1 MQFRKIKTISISMK
15 EDYVRKK
22 NFYHRHIGP
31 SCNEINNMLKELQYS
46 SINNFVNQTIPK
58 QIRLKKKLNLPNS
71 ISEYQ
76 YLNHIYRISKKN
88 KTYRSYI
95 GLGYKNTI
103 TPSVIQRNILEN
115 PSWYTPY
122 TPYQSE
128 ISQGRLEALINF
140 QTMISDLTGMK
151 ISNASMLDESTA
163 AADAMFMIYKEKIK
177 KRKIDNN
184 YHFFISDEI
193 LPQTFAVLKTRCF
206 GLGIHIINDSHKNLK
221 KKYNNKKIFGLII
234 SYPSSLGEIYDYTET
249 IQYAKCHNISII
261 VSTDLLSLSL
271 LKPPGEWGA
280 DVVVGS
286 SQSFGIPMGYGG
298 PHAAFFS
305 THEQYKRFI
314 PGRIIGISVDRKNKK
329 AFRMALQTREQ
340 HIKREK
346 ATSNICTAQVLPA
359 VMASMYALYH
369 GKKGLIEIAK
379 CIHEYAKKLEFLL
392 INNINHLFQVNTFYF
407 DTLRIKTGFISK
419 IKKVSERKKT
429 NFRYVN
435 KNHLTITLDETTC
448 KEDINHILSIFYE
461 AYDQNKKTYKK
472 IKYHTN
478 IHDKYR
484 FPSSL
489 ERTSNF
495 LENKV
500 FHKYHSENE
509 LIRYIKRLEKKDISL
524 IHSMIPLGS
533 CTMKLNASSELFSL
547 SQHEWKNVHPFVPEK
562 QAMGYHFVI
571 RKLEK
576 YLKEI
581 TGFSGVSLQP
591 NSGAQGEYAGLMVI
605 KHYHHSLQEHK
616 RNIAL
621 IPSSSHGTN
630 PASANMAGMKVILI
644 DTTSNGSINKNDLL
658 KKVKENKDLLSVL
671 MITYPST
678 YGIYEQ
684 NIQEI
689 INIIHEN
696 GGQVYMDGA
705 NMNAQVG
712 LIKPA
717 YLGVD
722 VCHLNLHKTFAIPH
736 GGGGPGMGPICV
748 ASHLKPFLPNHPFQ
762 NGNKKNEKI
771 LTVSSS
777 PYGSSLILTISYAYI
792 RLLGPYGLR
801 KCTEI
806 SVLNA
811 NYIKEKL
818 INFYNILYVG
828 ENNTVAHELIIDCRI
843 FKSTNIG
850 VIDIAKRMMDYGYH
864 APTISFPV
872 EGCMMIEPTESESK
886 EELDRFI
893 ETLISIRQEIKEIE
907 DGKFSKKNNVLKNAP
922 HSIDILTQN
931 EWKYPYS
938 REKAAY
944 PLYWIKERKFWPSV
958 NRVDDGYGDRNL
970 ICTC

>member
-1 MQFRKIKTISISMK
+1 MK
-15 EDYVRKK
+15 EDYIKRKK
-22 NFYHRHIGP
+22 FYHRHIGP
-31 SCNEINNMLKELQYS
+31 SCNEIHDMLKELQCS
-46 SINNFVNQTIPK
+46 SIKNFIKKAIPK
-58 QIRLKKKLNLPNS
+58 KIRLKKKLNIPNS

-76 YLNHIYRISKKN
+76 YLNHIHRISKKN
-88 KTYRSYI
+88 KIYRSYI

-140 QTMISDLTGMK
+140 QTVISDLTGMK

-163 AADAMFMIYKEKIK
+163 AADAMFMIYQEKRKKEKI
-177 KRKIDNN
+177 NN
-184 YHFFISDEI
+184 DYYFFVSDEI
-193 LPQTFAVLKTRCF
+193 LPQTFYVLRTRCF
-206 GLGIHIINDSHKNLK
+206 GLGIHLIRDTHKNLL
-221 KKYNNKKIFGLII
+221 KYDKNKIFGLII
-234 SYPSSLGEIYDYTET
+234 SYPSCLGEIYDYTKT
-249 IQYAKCHNISII
+249 IEFAKKNNISVI
-261 VSTDLLSLSL
+261 VSADILSLSL

-286 SQSFGIPMGYGG
+286 SQSFGVPMGYGG

-305 THEQYKRFI
+305 THDKYKRFL
-314 PGRIIGISVDRKNKK
+314 PGRIIGLSVDIKNKK

-346 ATSNICTAQVLPA
+346 ATSNICTSQVLPA
-359 VMASMYALYH
+359 IMASMYAVYH
-369 GKKGLIEIAK
+369 GKKGLVAIAK
-379 CIHEYAKKLEFLL
+379 NIHKYAKKLEFLL
-392 INNINHLFQVNTFYF
+392 VNSINNISQVNSFYF
-407 DTLRIKTGFISK
+407 DTIRIKIDCIDE

-429 NFRYVN
+429 NFRYVD
-435 KNHLTITLDETTC
+435 KNHITITLDETTC
-448 KEDINHILSIFYE
+448 EEDINHILSIFHEVYN
-461 AYDQNKKTYKK
+461 QKRKK
-472 IKYHTN
+472 ISYN
-478 IHDKYR
+478 ARRDSDKYK
-484 FPSSL
+484 FPSFL
-489 ERTSNF
+489 KRTSNF
-495 LENKV
+495 LKNEIFQK
-500 FHKYHSENE
+500 FHSENE
-509 LIRYIKRLEKKDISL
+509 LMRYIKRLERKDLSL
-524 IHSMIPLGS
+524 NHSMIPLGS
-533 CTMKLNASSELFSL
+533 CTMKLNGSTELFSL
-547 SQHEWKNVHPFVPEK
+547 SQHEWRNIHPFVPDK
-562 QAMGYHFVI
+562 QAMGYHFI
-571 RKLEK
+571 IHNLKK

-581 TGFSGVSLQP
+581 TGFSGISLQP

-605 KHYHHSLQEHK
+605 KSYHHSLQEYK

-630 PASANMAGMKVILI
+630 PASANIAGMKVVLI
-644 DTTSNGSINKNDLL
+644 STKNDGSIDQNDLF
-658 KKVKENKDLLSVL
+658 KKVKENKNFLSVL

-678 YGIYEQ
+678 NGIYEKH
-684 NIQEI
+684 IQDI
-689 INIIHEN
+689 TSIIHEN

-717 YLGVD
+717 DLGVD

-748 ASHLKPFLPNHPFQ
+748 ASHLKPFLPDHPFF
-762 NGNKKNEKI
+762 GEKNKDNNK
-771 LTVSSS
+771 LTISSS

-792 RLLGPYGLR
+792 RLLGPDGIR

-818 INFYNILYVG
+818 KKFYKILYVG

-843 FKSTNIG
+843 FKSFGIE
-850 VIDIAKRMMDYGYH
+850 VVDIAKRMMDYGFH

-893 ETLISIRQEIKEIE
+893 ETLINIRKEIQEIA
-907 DGKFSKKNNVLKNAP
+907 DGKFSKKENVLKNAP
-922 HSIDILTQN
+922 HSIELLTEN
-931 EWKYPYS
+931 DWKYAYS

-944 PLYWIKERKFWPSV
+944 PLFWVRERKFWPSV

-970 ICTC
+970 ICTCT

>member
-1 MQFRKIKTISISMK
+1 MK
-15 EDYVRKK
+15 EDYVRRKK
-22 NFYHRHIGP
+22 FYFRHIGP
-31 SCNEINNMLKELQYS
+31 SYREIDNMLKKLQCS
-46 SINNFVNQTIPK
+46 SIKDFVNKTVPK
-58 QIRLKKKLNLPNS
+58 EIRLKRKLNLPNS

-76 YLNHIYRISKKN
+76 YLNHIYRIGKKN
-88 KTYRSYI
+88 KIYRSYI

-163 AADAMFMIYKEKIK
+163 AADAMFMIFQEKIK
-177 KRKIDNN
+177 KKQIDNN
-184 YHFFISDEI
+184 YCFFISDEI

-206 GLGIHIINDSHKNLK
+206 GLGIHIINDTHKNLK
-221 KKYNNKKIFGLII
+221 RKYNNKKIFGLII
-234 SYPSSLGEIYDYTET
+234 SYPSILGEIYDYRET
-249 IQYAKCHNISII
+249 VEYAKRHNISII

-280 DVVVGS
+280 DVVIGS

-305 THEQYKRFI
+305 THEQYKRFL
-314 PGRIIGISVDRKNKK
+314 PGRIIGMSVDKKNKK

-346 ATSNICTAQVLPA
+346 ATSNICTSQVLPA

-379 CIHEYAKKLEFLL
+379 SIHEYAKKLEFLL

-407 DTLRIKTGFISK
+407 DTLRIKTDHINTL
-419 IKKVSERKKT
+419 KKVAERKKT
-429 NFRYVN
+429 NFRYVDE
-435 KNHLTITLDETTC
+435 NHLTITLDETTC
-448 KEDINHILSIFYE
+448 QEDINHILSIFHESYNK
-461 AYDQNKKTYKK
+461 DKKTYKK
-472 IKYHTN
+472 IKYHTS
-478 IHDKYR
+478 IHDNEKYK
-484 FPSSL
+484 FPNFFK
-489 ERTSNF
+489 RTSNF
-495 LENKV
+495 LE
-500 FHKYHSENE
+500 HKIFQSFYSENE
-509 LIRYIKRLEKKDISL
+509 LMRYIKRLEKKDISL
-524 IHSMIPLGS
+524 VHSMIPLGS
-533 CTMKLNASSELFSL
+533 CTMKLNASAELFSL
-547 SQHEWKNVHPFVPEK
+547 SQHEWKNIHPFVPKK
-562 QAMGYHFVI
+562 QAMGYHIII
-571 RKLEK
+571 RNLKK

-630 PASANMAGMKVILI
+630 PASANMAGMKVMLVS
-644 DTTSNGSINKNDLL
+644 TTSDGSINKNDLL
-658 KKVKENKDLLSVL
+658 KKAKENKDLLSVL

-678 YGIYEQ
+678 YGVYEK

-689 INIIHEN
+689 IDIIHEN

-712 LIKPA
+712 LIQPA

-748 ASHLKPFLPNHPFQ
+748 ASHLKPFLPTHPFQ
-762 NGNKKNEKI
+762 KEEDYKKNDKT
-771 LTVSSS
+771 LTISSS

-792 RLLGPYGLR
+792 RLLGPDGL
-801 KCTEI
+801 KKSTEMSI
-806 SVLNA
+806 LNA

-818 INFYNILYVG
+818 KKFFNILYVG
-828 ENNTVAHELIIDCRI
+828 ENNAVAHELIIDCRV
-843 FKSTNIG
+843 FKSTNVE
-850 VIDIAKRMMDYGYH
+850 VIDIAKRMIDYGYH
-864 APTISFPV
+864 APTVSFPV

-886 EELDRFI
+886 EEIDRFI
-893 ETLISIRQEIKEIE
+893 DTLISIRQEIKEIE
-907 DGKFSKKNNVLKNAP
+907 DGKFSKENNVLKNAP
-922 HSIDILTQN
+922 HSIDILTQD

-944 PLYWIKERKFWPSV
+944 PLRWIKDRKFWTSV

-970 ICTC
+970 ICTCT

>member
-1 MQFRKIKTISISMK
+1 MK
-15 EDYVRKK
+15 EDNIRRKK
-22 NFYHRHIGP
+22 FYYRHIGP
-31 SCNEINNMLKELQYS
+31 SCNEINNMLKELQCS
-46 SINNFVNQTIPK
+46 SIKDFIKKTIPK
-58 QIRLKKKLNLPNS
+58 EIRLKKKLNLPNS

-76 YLNHIYRISKKN
+76 YLNHIYKISKKN
-88 KTYRSYI
+88 KIYRSYI
-95 GLGYKNTI
+95 GLGYRNTI

-163 AADAMFMIYKEKIK
+163 AADAMFMIYQEKIK
-177 KRKIDNN
+177 KKQINNN
-184 YHFFISDEI
+184 YSFFVSDEI

-206 GLGIHIINDSHKNLK
+206 GLGIHIIRDTHNNLLQ
-221 KKYNNKKIFGLII
+221 KKYKEKKIFGLII
-234 SYPSSLGEIYDYTET
+234 SYPSCLGEIYDYSET
-249 IQYAKCHNISII
+249 IEYAKKNNISVI
-261 VSTDLLSLSL
+261 VSADILSLSL

-286 SQSFGIPMGYGG
+286 SQSFGVPMGYGG

-305 THEQYKRFI
+305 THERYKRFI
-314 PGRIIGISVDRKNKK
+314 PGRIIGISVDRKNRK

-340 HIKREK
+340 HIKRER
-346 ATSNICTAQVLPA
+346 ATSNICTSQVLPA
-359 VMASMYALYH
+359 IMASMYALYH
-369 GKKGLIEIAK
+369 GKEGLIEIAK
-379 CIHEYAKKLEFLL
+379 SIHKYAKKLELL
-392 INNINHLFQVNTFYF
+392 LVNSINNLYQVNTFYF
-407 DTLRIKTGFISK
+407 DTIRIKTDYIDK
-419 IKKVSERKKT
+419 LKKVSERKKT
-429 NFRYVN
+429 NFRYVD

-448 KEDINHILSIFYE
+448 KEDIDHILSIFHE
-461 AYDQNKKTYKK
+461 VYKK
-472 IKYHTN
+472 RKKYDDLKK
-478 IHDKYR
+478 IHEEYKI
-484 FPSSL
+484 PNSL
-489 ERTSNF
+489 KRTSDF
-495 LENKV
+495 LKHEV
-500 FHKYHSENE
+500 FHKFYSENE
-509 LIRYIKRLEKKDISL
+509 LMRYIKRLEKKDLSL
-524 IHSMIPLGS
+524 NHSMIPLGS
-533 CTMKLNASSELFSL
+533 CTMKLNASTELFSL
-547 SQHEWKNVHPFVPEK
+547 SQYEWRNVHPFVPD
-562 QAMGYHFVI
+562 QQSMGYHFVI
-571 RKLEK
+571 HNLKK

-581 TGFSGVSLQP
+581 TGFYGISLQP

-605 KHYHHSLQEHK
+605 KSYHHSLQESK

-644 DTTSNGSINKNDLL
+644 ATKNDGSIDRNDLF
-658 KKVKENKDLLSVL
+658 KKVKEYKDFLSVF

-678 YGIYEQ
+678 HGVYERH
-684 NIQEI
+684 IQEI
-689 INIIHEN
+689 IDMIHEN

-717 YLGVD
+717 HLGVD

-748 ASHLKPFLPNHPFQ
+748 ASHLKPFLPGHPFF
-762 NGNKKNEKI
+762 EKGEKDK
-771 LTVSSS
+771 LTISSS

-792 RLLGPYGLR
+792 RLLGPDGLR

-806 SVLNA
+806 SILNA

-818 INFYNILYVG
+818 KKFYNILYVG
-828 ENNTVAHELIIDCRI
+828 ENNAVAHELIIDCRV
-843 FKSTNIG
+843 FKSLDIE
-850 VIDIAKRMMDYGYH
+850 VVDIAKRMMDYGYH

-893 ETLISIRQEIKEIE
+893 ETLINIRKEIQEIE
-907 DGKFSKKNNVLKNAP
+907 DGKFSKKENVLKNAP
-922 HSIDILTQN
+922 HSIELLTN
-931 EWKYPYS
+931 NDWKYSYS

-944 PLYWIKERKFWPSV
+944 PLYWVRKRKFWPSIS
-958 NRVDDGYGDRNL
+958 RVDDGYGDRNL
-970 ICTC
+970 ICTCT

>member
-1 MQFRKIKTISISMK
+1 MKIKK
-15 EDYVRKK
+15 
-22 NFYHRHIGP
+22 FYHRHIGP
-31 SCNEINNMLKELQYS
+31 SCHEINNMLKKLECS
-46 SINNFVNQTIPK
+46 SMKDFVNKTIPK
-58 QIRLKKKLNLPNS
+58 EIRFKRKLNLPNS

-88 KTYRSYI
+88 KIYRSYI

-163 AADAMFMIYKEKIK
+163 AADAMFMIYHEKNKRKKIK
-177 KRKIDNN
+177 NN
-184 YHFFISDEI
+184 YYFFISDEI
-193 LPQTFAVLKTRCF
+193 LPQTFYVLKTRCF

-221 KKYNNKKIFGLII
+221 KKYKNKKIFGLII

-249 IQYAKCHNISII
+249 IEYAKRHNISVI

-280 DVVVGS
+280 DVVIGS

-305 THEQYKRFI
+305 THEKYKRFL
-314 PGRIIGISVDRKNKK
+314 PGRIIGISIDQKNKK

-346 ATSNICTAQVLPA
+346 ATSNICTSQVLPA
-359 VMASMYALYH
+359 IMASMYALYH
-369 GKKGLIEIAK
+369 GKKGLIEIANT
-379 CIHEYAKKLEFLL
+379 IHEYTRKLEFLL
-392 INNINHLFQVNTFYF
+392 IHNINHIYQINTFYF
-407 DTLRIKTGFISK
+407 DTIRIKTNSIYIDK
-419 IKKVSERKKT
+419 IKKISERKKT
-429 NFRYVN
+429 NFRYIDQ
-435 KNHLTITLDETTC
+435 NHLTITLDETTSQ
-448 KEDINHILSIFYE
+448 KDINHILSIFHE
-461 AYDQNKKTYKK
+461 ALYDQNKKIQNKKYVTHNKYK
-472 IKYHTN
+472 
-478 IHDKYR
+478 
-484 FPSSL
+484 FPSFL
-489 ERTSNF
+489 TRTSNF
-495 LENKV
+495 LEHKV
-500 FHKYHSENE
+500 FQKFHSENE
-509 LIRYIKRLEKKDISL
+509 MMRYIKRLEAKDISL

-533 CTMKLNASSELFSL
+533 CTMKLNASSELFPL
-547 SQHEWKNVHPFVPEK
+547 SQHEWKNIHPFVPEK
-562 QAMGYHFVI
+562 QAKGYHFVI
-571 RKLEK
+571 QNLKK

-581 TGFSGVSLQP
+581 TGFSGISLQP

-605 KHYHHSLQEHK
+605 KHYHLSLKEYK

-621 IPSSSHGTN
+621 IPNSSHGTN
-630 PASANMAGMKVILI
+630 PASANMAGMKVMLVN
-644 DTTSNGSINKNDLL
+644 TTKDGSIHKKDLL
-658 KKVKENKDLLSVL
+658 KKVKENKDSLSVL
-671 MITYPST
+671 MMTYPST
-678 YGIYEQ
+678 YGIYEK

-717 YLGVD
+717 HLGID

-762 NGNKKNEKI
+762 KGQNHDKKNKRT
-771 LTVSSS
+771 LTISSS

-792 RLLGPYGLR
+792 RLLGPDGLK

-818 INFYNILYVG
+818 KKFYNILYVG
-828 ENNTVAHELIIDCRI
+828 ENNTVAHELIIDCRT
-843 FKSTNIG
+843 FRDTTNIG

-893 ETLISIRQEIKEIE
+893 ETLISIRQEIQEIE
-907 DGKFSKKNNVLKNAP
+907 NGKFSKKSNVLKNAP
-922 HSIDILTQN
+922 HSMDILTQS
-931 EWKYPYS
+931 EWKYSYS

-944 PLYWIKERKFWPSV
+944 PLHWIKDRKFWPPI
-958 NRVDDGYGDRNL
+958 NRINDVYGDRNL
-970 ICTC
+970 ICTCT

>member
-1 MQFRKIKTISISMK
+1 MK
-15 EDYVRKK
+15 EDNIQREK
-22 NFYHRHIGP
+22 FSSRHIGS
-31 SCNEINNMLKELQYS
+31 SCNEINKMLKELQYFS
-46 SINNFVNQTIPK
+46 MKDFVNKTIPK
-58 QIRLKKKLNLPNS
+58 KIRLKRKLNIPNS

-88 KTYRSYI
+88 KIYRSYI

-115 PSWYTPY
+115 PNWYTPY

-163 AADAMFMIYKEKIK
+163 AADAMFMIYQEKIK
-177 KRKIDNN
+177 KKQIDNN
-184 YHFFISDEI
+184 HYFFISNEI
-193 LPQTFAVLKTRCF
+193 LPQTFYVLKTRCF
-206 GLGIHIINDSHKNLK
+206 GLGIHFIYDSHHNLK
-221 KKYNNKKIFGLII
+221 TKYNNKKIFGLII

-249 IQYAKCHNISII
+249 IEYAKYHKISVI
-261 VSTDLLSLSL
+261 VSTDILSLSL

-280 DVVVGS
+280 DVVIGS
-286 SQSFGIPMGYGG
+286 SQSFGVPMGYGG

-305 THEQYKRFI
+305 THEQYKRFL
-314 PGRIIGISVDRKNKK
+314 PGRIIGISVDRENQK

-346 ATSNICTAQVLPA
+346 ATSNICTSQVLPA
-359 VMASMYALYH
+359 IMASMYALYH
-369 GKKGLIEIAK
+369 GKNGLIKIAK
-379 CIHEYAKKLEFLL
+379 RIHKYAKELEFLL
-392 INNINHLFQVNTFYF
+392 INNINSIFQVNTCYF
-407 DTLRIKTGFISK
+407 DTIRIKIENVNK
-419 IKKVSERKKT
+419 IKKIAERRKT
-429 NFRYVN
+429 NFRYIN
-435 KNHLTITLDETTC
+435 KNYLTITLDETSS
-448 KEDINHILSIFYE
+448 KKDINHILSIFSE
-461 AYDQNKKTYKK
+461 VESSVKNKK
-472 IKYHTN
+472 IKYHTD
-478 IHDKYR
+478 IDKYK
-484 FPSSL
+484 FPVSL
-489 ERTSNF
+489 KRTSNF
-495 LENKV
+495 FKNKI
-500 FHKYHSENE
+500 FSKFYSENE

-524 IHSMIPLGS
+524 THSMIPLGS
-533 CTMKLNASSELFSL
+533 CTMKLNASTELLSL
-547 SQHEWKNVHPFVPEK
+547 SQHEWKNMHPFAPYQ
-562 QAMGYHFVI
+562 QAMGYHFI
-571 RKLEK
+571 IKNLKK

-581 TGFSGVSLQP
+581 TGFSGISLQP

-605 KHYHHSLQEHK
+605 KHYHYSLQEYK

-630 PASANMAGMKVILI
+630 PASANIAGMKVILVSTKN
-644 DTTSNGSINKNDLL
+644 DGSIDKNDLL
-658 KKVKENKDLLSVL
+658 KKVKENVDSLSVL

-678 YGIYEQ
+678 YGIYES
-684 NIQEI
+684 NIQDI
-689 INIIHEN
+689 IDIIHEN

-717 YLGVD
+717 DLGVD
-722 VCHLNLHKTFAIPH
+722 ICHLNLHKTFAIPH

-762 NGNKKNEKI
+762 QKKNSKEKI
-771 LTVSSS
+771 LTISSS

-792 RLLGPYGLR
+792 RLLGPDGLR

-818 INFYNILYVG
+818 KKFYNILYVG

-843 FKSTNIG
+843 FKYVDID
-850 VIDIAKRMMDYGYH
+850 VMDIAKRMMDYGYH

-893 ETLISIRQEIKEIE
+893 ETLIKIRQEIKEIE
-907 DGKFSKKNNVLKNAP
+907 DKKFSKKNNVFKNAP
-922 HSIDILTQN
+922 HSISILTKN
-931 EWKYPYS
+931 EWNYPYS

-944 PLYWIKERKFWPSV
+944 PLDWIKNRKFWPPVS
-958 NRVDDGYGDRNL
+958 RIDDGYGDRNL
-970 ICTC
+970 ICTCI

>member
-1 MQFRKIKTISISMK
+1 MK
-15 EDYVRKK
+15 EDYVRRKK
-22 NFYHRHIGP
+22 FYYRHIGP
-31 SCNEINNMLKELQYS
+31 SCREIDNMLKKLQCS
-46 SINNFVNQTIPK
+46 SIKYFVNKTVPK
-58 QIRLKKKLNLPNS
+58 EIRLKRKLNLPNS
-71 ISEYQ
+71 ISEYK
-76 YLNHIYRISKKN
+76 YLNHINRIGKKN
-88 KTYRSYI
+88 KIYRSYI

-140 QTMISDLTGMK
+140 QTMVSDLTGMK

-163 AADAMFMIYKEKIK
+163 AADAMFMIFQEKIRK
-177 KRKIDNN
+177 KQIDNS
-184 YHFFISDEI
+184 YSFFISDEI
-193 LPQTFAVLKTRCF
+193 FPQTFAVLKTRCF
-206 GLGIHIINDSHKNLK
+206 GLGIHIIHDTHKNLK
-221 KKYNNKKIFGLII
+221 NKYNNKKIFGLII
-234 SYPSSLGEIYDYTET
+234 SYPSSLGEIYDYRET
-249 IQYAKCHNISII
+249 VEYAKRHNISII

-280 DVVVGS
+280 DVVIGS

-305 THEQYKRFI
+305 THEQYKRFL
-314 PGRIIGISVDRKNKK
+314 PGRIIGISVDKTNKK

-340 HIKREK
+340 HIKRER
-346 ATSNICTAQVLPA
+346 ATSNICTSQVLPA

-379 CIHEYAKKLEFLL
+379 SIHEYAKKLEFLL
-392 INNINHLFQVNTFYF
+392 INNISHIFQVNAFYF
-407 DTLRIKTGFISK
+407 DTLRIKTDYINTL
-419 IKKVSERKKT
+419 KKVAERKKT
-429 NFRYVN
+429 NFRYVD

-448 KEDINHILSIFYE
+448 QKDINHILSIFHE
-461 AYDQNKKTYKK
+461 SHNQDKKTYKK
-472 IKYHTN
+472 IKCYTSIHD
-478 IHDKYR
+478 HDKYR
-484 FPSSL
+484 FPSFL
-489 ERTSNF
+489 KRTSNF
-495 LENKV
+495 LEHKV
-500 FHKYHSENE
+500 FHNFYSENE
-509 LIRYIKRLEKKDISL
+509 LMRYIKRLEKKDISL

-547 SQHEWKNVHPFVPEK
+547 SQHEWQNVHPFVPKK
-562 QAMGYHFVI
+562 QAMGYHIVI
-571 RKLEK
+571 RNLQK

-581 TGFSGVSLQP
+581 TGFSGISLQP

-605 KHYHHSLQEHK
+605 KHYHHSLQEYQ

-630 PASANMAGMKVILI
+630 PASANMAGMKVMLVS
-644 DTTSNGSINKNDLL
+644 TTSDGAINKNDLS

-678 YGIYEQ
+678 YGIYEKD
-684 NIQEI
+684 IQEI
-689 INIIHEN
+689 IDIIHEN

-712 LIKPA
+712 LIQPA

-748 ASHLKPFLPNHPFQ
+748 APHLKPFLPNHPFQ
-762 NGNKKNEKI
+762 GEENCKKNEKT
-771 LTVSSS
+771 LTISSS

-792 RLLGPYGLR
+792 RLLGPDGL
-801 KCTEI
+801 KKSTEI
-806 SVLNA
+806 SILNA

-818 INFYNILYVG
+818 KKFYNILYVG
-828 ENNTVAHELIIDCRI
+828 ENNTVAHELIIDCRV
-843 FKSTNIG
+843 FKTTNVE
-850 VIDIAKRMMDYGYH
+850 VIDIAKRMIDYGYH
-864 APTISFPV
+864 APTVSFPV

-886 EELDRFI
+886 DELDRFI

-922 HSIDILTQN
+922 HSIDILTQD
-931 EWKYPYS
+931 EWIYPYS

-944 PLYWIKERKFWPSV
+944 PLPWIKDRKFWTSI

-970 ICTC
+970 VCTCT

>member
-1 MQFRKIKTISISMK
+1 MK
-15 EDYVRKK
+15 ENYVKK
-22 NFYHRHIGP
+22 FYHRHIGP
-31 SCNEINNMLKELQYS
+31 SRDEINNMLKKLQCS
-46 SINNFVNQTIPK
+46 SIQDFLNKTVPK
-58 QIRLKKKLNLPNS
+58 EIRLKRKLNLPNS

-88 KTYRSYI
+88 KIYRSYI

-115 PSWYTPY
+115 PAWYTPY

-163 AADAMFMIYKEKIK
+163 AADAMFMIYQEKIK
-177 KRKIDNN
+177 KKQIDNN
-184 YHFFISDEI
+184 YYFFISNEI
-193 LPQTFAVLKTRCF
+193 FPQTISVLKTRCF

-221 KKYNNKKIFGLII
+221 IKYNNKKIFGLII
-234 SYPSSLGEIYDYTET
+234 SYPSSLGEIYDYSET
-249 IQYAKCHNISII
+249 VEYAKEHNISII

-280 DVVVGS
+280 DVVIGS

-305 THEQYKRFI
+305 THEQYKRFL
-314 PGRIIGISVDRKNKK
+314 PGRIIGISVDIRNKK

-340 HIKREK
+340 HIKRER
-346 ATSNICTAQVLPA
+346 ATSNICTSQVLPA
-359 VMASMYALYH
+359 IMASMYALYH

-379 CIHEYAKKLEFLL
+379 CIHEYTKKLEFLL
-392 INNINHLFQVNTFYF
+392 VNSINHLDQVNTSYF
-407 DTLRIKTGFISK
+407 DTIRIKTDSESVSK

-435 KNHLTITLDETTC
+435 ENHLTITLDETTC
-448 KEDINHILSIFYE
+448 QKDINHILSIFYE
-461 AYDQNKKTYKK
+461 VYNKDKKTYKK
-472 IKYHTN
+472 IKYNRN
-478 IHDKYR
+478 IRHEYK
-484 FPSSL
+484 FPF
-489 ERTSNF
+489 F
-495 LENKV
+495 LKRKSDFLKHKV
-500 FHKYHSENE
+500 FNKFYSENE
-509 LIRYIKRLEKKDISL
+509 LIRYVKRLEKKDISL

-533 CTMKLNASSELFSL
+533 CTMKLNASAELLSL
-547 SQHEWKNVHPFVPEK
+547 SQQEWRNIHPFVPEK
-562 QAMGYHFVI
+562 QAMGYHFI
-571 RKLEK
+571 IKNLKK

-581 TGFSGVSLQP
+581 TGFSGISLQP

-605 KHYHHSLQEHK
+605 KHYHHSLKEHQ

-630 PASANMAGMKVILI
+630 PASANMAGMKVLLVS
-644 DTTSNGSINKNDLL
+644 TTNDGSINKNDLL
-658 KKVKENKDLLSVL
+658 KKVKENKNSLSVL

-678 YGIYEQ
+678 YGIYEK

-689 INIIHEN
+689 IDIIHEN

-705 NMNAQVG
+705 NMNAQIG
-712 LIKPA
+712 LIRPA
-717 YLGVD
+717 NLGVD

-762 NGNKKNEKI
+762 KQEKNKET
-771 LTVSSS
+771 LTISSS

-811 NYIKEKL
+811 NYIKERLK
-818 INFYNILYVG
+818 NFYNILYVG

-843 FKSTNIG
+843 FKHMEIE
-850 VIDIAKRMMDYGYH
+850 VVDIAKRMMDYGYH

-886 EELDRFI
+886 EELDHFI
-893 ETLISIRQEIKEIE
+893 ETMINIRQEIKEIE
-907 DGKFSKKNNVLKNAP
+907 YGKFSKKNNVFKNAP

-944 PLYWIKERKFWPSV
+944 PLHWIKDRKFWPSI
-958 NRVDDGYGDRNL
+958 NRIDDGYGDRNL
-970 ICTC
+970 ICTCV

>member
-1 MQFRKIKTISISMK
+1 MK
-15 EDYVRKK
+15 EGSVKK
-22 NFYHRHIGP
+22 FYYRHIGP
-31 SCNEINNMLKELQYS
+31 SSHEIRNMLKKLKYS
-46 SINNFVNQTIPK
+46 SIKDFINKTIPK
-58 QIRLKKKLNLPNS
+58 EIRLKKKLNLPKS

-88 KTYRSYI
+88 KIYRSYI

-140 QTMISDLTGMK
+140 QTMISDITGMK

-163 AADAMFMIYKEKIK
+163 AADAMFMIYQEKIK
-177 KRKIDNN
+177 KKQIDNN
-184 YHFFISDEI
+184 YHFFISNEI
-193 LPQTFAVLKTRCF
+193 LPQTFSVLKTRCF
-206 GLGIHIINDSHKNLK
+206 GLGIHVIYDSHKNLK
-221 KKYNNKKIFGLII
+221 KKYENEKIFGLII
-234 SYPSSLGEIYDYTET
+234 SYPSSLGEIYDYSDT
-249 IQYAKCHNISII
+249 IEYAKRHKISVI

-286 SQSFGIPMGYGG
+286 SQSFGIPMGFGG

-305 THEQYKRFI
+305 THERYKRFL
-314 PGRIIGISVDRKNKK
+314 PGRIVGISVDKKNKK

-340 HIKREK
+340 HIKRER
-346 ATSNICTAQVLPA
+346 ATSNICTSQVLPA
-359 VMASMYALYH
+359 IMSSMYALYH
-369 GKKGLIEIAK
+369 GKNGLIEIAK

-392 INNINHLFQVNTFYF
+392 INNINYLFQVNAFYF
-407 DTLRIKTGFISK
+407 DTLRIKTDYVSK
-419 IKKVSERKKT
+419 IKKVAERRKT
-429 NFRYVN
+429 NFRYIN
-435 KNHLTITLDETTC
+435 ENYLTITLDETTRQ
-448 KEDINHILSIFYE
+448 KDINHILSIFYE
-461 AYDQNKKTYKK
+461 AYNQDKKTYKK
-472 IKYHTN
+472 TYNTN
-478 IHDKYR
+478 IHDK
-484 FPSSL
+484 FPSFL
-489 ERTSNF
+489 KRTSNF
-495 LENKV
+495 LEHEV
-500 FHKYHSENE
+500 FRKFYSENE

-524 IHSMIPLGS
+524 THSMIPLGS
-533 CTMKLNASSELFSL
+533 CTMKLNASAELFSL
-547 SQHEWKNVHPFVPEK
+547 SQHEWKNIHPFVPDI

-571 RKLEK
+571 KNLKK

-581 TGFSGVSLQP
+581 TGFSGISLQP

-605 KHYHHSLQEHK
+605 KHYHNSLQEHQ

-621 IPSSSHGTN
+621 IPYSSHGTN
-630 PASANMAGMKVILI
+630 PASANMAGMKVVLI
-644 DTTSNGSINKNDLL
+644 KTTSDGSINKNDLL
-658 KKVKENKDLLSVL
+658 KKVKENKNLLSVF

-678 YGIYEQ
+678 YGVYEKD
-684 NIQEI
+684 IKEI
-689 INIIHEN
+689 TDIIHEN

-712 LIKPA
+712 LIQPA

-722 VCHLNLHKTFAIPH
+722 ICHLNLHKTFAIPH

-762 NGNKKNEKI
+762 KQKKNERDKNT

-792 RLLGPYGLR
+792 RLLGPNGLR

-811 NYIKEKL
+811 NYIKERLKK
-818 INFYNILYVG
+818 FYNILYVG
-828 ENNTVAHELIIDCRI
+828 EDNTVAHELIIDCRI
-843 FKSTNIG
+843 FKYMEIG

-893 ETLISIRQEIKEIE
+893 ETLISIRKEIKEIE
-907 DGKFSKKNNVLKNAP
+907 DGKFSKINNVLKNAP
-922 HSIDILTQN
+922 HSIDILTKN
-931 EWKYPYS
+931 EWIYPYS

-944 PLYWIKERKFWPSV
+944 PLPWIKDRKFWPPI

-970 ICTC
+970 ICTCM

>member
-1 MQFRKIKTISISMK
+1 MK
-15 EDYVRKK
+15 EDSLIRKK
-22 NFYHRHIGP
+22 FCFRHIGA
-31 SCNEINNMLKELQYS
+31 SFNEINDMLKTLQCS
-46 SINNFVNQTIPK
+46 SIKDFINKTVPK
-58 QIRLKKKLNLPNS
+58 EIRLKKRLDLPHS

-76 YLNHIYRISKKN
+76 YLKHIYRISKKN
-88 KTYRSYI
+88 KIYRSYI

-163 AADAMFMIYKEKIK
+163 ASDAMFMIFQEKIK
-177 KRKIDNN
+177 KKQIDNN
-184 YHFFISDEI
+184 YYFFISNEI
-193 LPQTFAVLKTRCF
+193 FPQTFAVLKTRCF
-206 GLGIHIINDSHKNLK
+206 GLGIHVINDTHKNLK
-221 KKYNNKKIFGLII
+221 KYNKKKYSDII
-234 SYPSSLGEIYDYTET
+234 SYPSSLGKIYDYAET
-249 IQYAKCHNISII
+249 VEYAKRKKISII
-261 VSTDLLSLSL
+261 VSADLLSLSL

-280 DVVVGS
+280 DVVIGS

-305 THEQYKRFI
+305 THEQYKRFL
-314 PGRIIGISVDRKNKK
+314 PGRIIGVSVDQNNKK

-346 ATSNICTAQVLPA
+346 ATSNICTSQVLPA

-369 GKKGLIEIAK
+369 GKEGLTEIAK
-379 CIHEYAKKLEFLL
+379 RIHEYAKKLEFLL
-392 INNINHLFQVNTFYF
+392 INNINHIFQVNDFYF
-407 DTLRIKTGFISK
+407 DTLRIKTDHVIK
-419 IKKVSERKKT
+419 IRKVAERKKT
-429 NFRYVN
+429 NFRYIN
-435 KNHLTITLDETTC
+435 QNYLTITLDETTC
-448 KEDINHILSIFYE
+448 QEDINHILSIFYE
-461 AYDQNKKTYKK
+461 AYNKNKKTYVKK
-472 IKYHTN
+472 CHQN
-478 IHDKYR
+478 IHDEYK
-484 FPSSL
+484 FPNSL
-489 ERTSNF
+489 KRTSNF
-495 LENKV
+495 LK
-500 FHKYHSENE
+500 HKIFKKFYSENE
-509 LIRYIKRLEKKDISL
+509 LMRYIKRLEKKDISL
-524 IHSMIPLGS
+524 THSMIPLGS

-547 SQHEWKNVHPFVPEK
+547 SQHEWRDVHPFVPDK
-562 QAMGYHFVI
+562 QAMGYHIVI
-571 RKLEK
+571 QNLKK

-581 TGFSGVSLQP
+581 TGFSEISLQP
-591 NSGAQGEYAGLMVI
+591 NSGAQGEYAGLMTI
-605 KHYHHSLQEHK
+605 KCYHHSLQEFR
-616 RNIAL
+616 RNVTL

-630 PASANMAGMKVILI
+630 PASAYMAGMKVILI
-644 DTTSNGSINKNDLL
+644 DTKNDGSINQNDLL
-658 KKVKENKDLLSVL
+658 KKVKENKDSLSTL

-678 YGIYEQ
+678 YGIYEK

-689 INIIHEN
+689 IKIIHDS

-722 VCHLNLHKTFAIPH
+722 ICHLNLHKTFAIPH

-748 ASHLKPFLPNHPFQ
+748 ASHLKPFLPKHPFQ
-762 NGNKKNEKI
+762 KKQQEENKRKEDKI
-771 LTVSSS
+771 LTISSS

-792 RLLGPYGLR
+792 RLLGPDGLR
-801 KCTEI
+801 MCTEI
-806 SVLNA
+806 SILNA

-818 INFYNILYVG
+818 REFYNILYVG

-843 FKSTNIG
+843 FKSMNIG

-907 DGKFSKKNNVLKNAP
+907 NGKFSKKNNVLKNAP
-922 HSIDILTQN
+922 HNIDVLTQN
-931 EWKYPYS
+931 EWNYPYS

-944 PLYWIKERKFWPSV
+944 PLSWIKERKFWPSV
-958 NRVDDGYGDRNL
+958 TRVDDAYGDRNL
-970 ICTC
+970 ICTCI

>member
-1 MQFRKIKTISISMK
+1 MK
-15 EDYVRKK
+15 KSYIRKK
-22 NFYHRHIGP
+22 KFYHRHIGS
-31 SCNEINNMLKELQYS
+31 SCYEINNMLKELKYS
-46 SINNFVNQTIPK
+46 SIRDFINQTVPK
-58 QIRLKKKLNLPNS
+58 KIRLKKKLNLPNS

-76 YLNHIYRISKKN
+76 YLNHIYKISKRN
-88 KTYRSYI
+88 KIYRSYI

-163 AADAMFMIYKEKIK
+163 ASDAMFMIYQEKMK
-177 KRKIDNN
+177 KKQIDNN
-184 YHFFISDEI
+184 YYFFISDEI
-193 LPQTFAVLKTRCF
+193 FPQTFFVLKTRCF
-206 GLGIHIINDSHKNLK
+206 GLGIRIINDSHKNFK
-221 KKYNNKKIFGLII
+221 KKYNNKKIFGIII

-249 IQYAKCHNISII
+249 VKYAKNHNISII

-280 DVVVGS
+280 DVVIGS

-305 THEQYKRFI
+305 THEQYKRFL
-314 PGRIIGISVDRKNKK
+314 PGRIIGISVDKKNKK

-346 ATSNICTAQVLPA
+346 ATSNICTAQALPA

-369 GKKGLIEIAK
+369 GKNGLIEIAK
-379 CIHEYAKKLEFLL
+379 CIHEYTKKLEFLL
-392 INNINHLFQVNTFYF
+392 INNINSIFQVNTFYF
-407 DTLRIKTGFISK
+407 DTLRIKTDFVNE
-419 IKKVSERKKT
+419 IKKISERKKT
-429 NFRYVN
+429 NFRYVD
-435 KNHLTITLDETTC
+435 KNHLTITLDETTS
-448 KEDINHILSIFYE
+448 KKDINHILSIFYE
-461 AYDQNKKTYKK
+461 AYNKNKYKK
-472 IKYHTN
+472 IKYRIKNTY
-478 IHDKYR
+478 DEYR
-484 FPSSL
+484 FPSFL
-489 ERTSNF
+489 KRTSNF
-495 LENKV
+495 LKHKN
-500 FHKYHSENE
+500 FHKFHSENE
-509 LIRYIKRLEKKDISL
+509 LMRYIKRLEKKDISL

-547 SQHEWKNVHPFVPEK
+547 SQNEWKNIHPFVPKK
-562 QAMGYHFVI
+562 QAMGYYFVI
-571 RKLEK
+571 QQLKK

-581 TGFSGVSLQP
+581 TGFSGISLQP

-605 KHYHHSLQEHK
+605 KHYYHSLKEYK

-630 PASANMAGMKVILI
+630 PASANMAGMKVISI
-644 DTTSNGSINKNDLL
+644 DTTSSGAIDKNDLL

-671 MITYPST
+671 MVTYPST
-678 YGIYEQ
+678 YGIYEKD
-684 NIQEI
+684 IQGI
-689 INIIHEN
+689 IDIIHEN

-717 YLGVD
+717 HLGID

-762 NGNKKNEKI
+762 IQEYNKKNKKI
-771 LTVSSS
+771 LTISSS
-777 PYGSSLILTISYAYI
+777 PYGSPLILTIPYAYI
-792 RLLGPYGLR
+792 RLLGPYGLK

-811 NYIKEKL
+811 NYIKKKL
-818 INFYNILYVG
+818 DKFYNILYVG
-828 ENNTVAHELIIDCRI
+828 ENNAVAHELIIDCRI
-843 FKSTNIG
+843 FKYSTNIE

-893 ETLISIRQEIKEIE
+893 ETLISIRKEIKEIE

-922 HSIDILTQN
+922 HSIEDLTQN
-931 EWKYPYS
+931 KWIYPYD

-944 PLYWIKERKFWPSV
+944 PLYWIKDRKFWPSV
-958 NRVDDGYGDRNL
+958 NRIDDGYGDRNL
-970 ICTC
+970 NCTCI

>member
-1 MQFRKIKTISISMK
+1 MK
-15 EDYVRKK
+15 VDNVRGKK
-22 NFYHRHIGP
+22 FYLRHIGP
-31 SCNEINNMLKELQYS
+31 SYDEINKMLKELQCF
-46 SINNFVNQTIPK
+46 SINDFIKKTIPEK
-58 QIRLKKKLNLPNS
+58 IRLKKRLNLPNS

-76 YLNHIYRISKKN
+76 YLNHIYKISKKN
-88 KTYRSYI
+88 KIYRSYI

-140 QTMISDLTGMK
+140 QTMVSDLTGME

-163 AADAMFMIYKEKIK
+163 AADAMFMIFNEKIK
-177 KRKIDNN
+177 KKQIDNN
-184 YHFFISDEI
+184 YYFFISDEI
-193 LPQTFAVLKTRCF
+193 HPQTLDVLKTRCF
-206 GLGIHIINDSHKNLK
+206 GLGIPIINDSHKNLK

-234 SYPSSLGEIYDYTET
+234 SYPSSLGEIYNYSE
-249 IQYAKCHNISII
+249 IIEYSKYHNISVI

-280 DVVVGS
+280 DVVIGS

-305 THEQYKRFI
+305 THKQYKRFL
-314 PGRIIGISVDRKNKK
+314 PGRIIGISIDKEKKK
-329 AFRMALQTREQ
+329 AFRMSLQTREQ

-359 VMASMYALYH
+359 IMASMYALYH
-369 GKKGLIEIAK
+369 GKKGLIEIAD
-379 CIHEYAKKLEFLL
+379 CIHKYTKKLEFLL
-392 INNINHLFQVNTFYF
+392 VHNINHLFQVNTFYF
-407 DTLRIKTGFISK
+407 DTIRIKTDNISK
-419 IKKVSERKKT
+419 IRKVAEHKKT
-429 NFRYVN
+429 NFRYVD

-448 KEDINHILSIFYE
+448 QEDVNHILSIFCE
-461 AYDQNKKTYKK
+461 AYDQNKITYKQ
-472 IKYHTN
+472 TN
-478 IHDKYR
+478 TKNIDKYQ
-484 FPSSL
+484 FPNFL
-489 ERTSNF
+489 KRTSNF
-495 LENKV
+495 LKNKI
-500 FHKYHSENE
+500 FHKFYSENE
-509 LIRYIKRLEKKDISL
+509 LMRYIKRLEKKDISL

-533 CTMKLNASSELFSL
+533 CTMKLNAAAELFSL
-547 SQHEWKNVHPFVPEK
+547 SQHEWKNIHPFVPEK

-571 RKLEK
+571 KNLQK

-581 TGFSGVSLQP
+581 TGFSGISLQP

-605 KHYHHSLQEHK
+605 KHYHHSLQEYQ

-630 PASANMAGMKVILI
+630 PASANMAGMKVILVE
-644 DTTSNGSINKNDLL
+644 TTSDGSINRIDLL
-658 KKVKENKDLLSVL
+658 KKVKENKNLISVL

-678 YGIYEQ
+678 YGVYEN
-684 NIQEI
+684 NIKEI
-689 INIIHEN
+689 VNIIHDH

-705 NMNAQVG
+705 NMNAQIG
-712 LIKPA
+712 IIKPA
-717 YLGVD
+717 YLGID

-748 ASHLKPFLPNHPFQ
+748 ASHLNPFIPTHPFQ
-762 NGNKKNEKI
+762 KRKNNNKKVFTI
-771 LTVSSS
+771 SSS

-792 RLLGPYGLR
+792 RLLGPDGLR

-811 NYIKEKL
+811 NYIKDRLKK
-818 INFYNILYVG
+818 FYNILYVG
-828 ENNTVAHELIIDCRI
+828 KNNTVAHELIIDCRV

-893 ETLISIRQEIKEIE
+893 DTLINIRQEIIEIE
-907 DGKFSKKNNVLKNAP
+907 DGKFSKENNVLKNAP
-922 HSIDILTQN
+922 HSIDILTKDK
-931 EWKYPYS
+931 WKYPYS

-944 PLYWIKERKFWPSV
+944 PLHWIKDRKFWPSV
-958 NRVDDGYGDRNL
+958 SRVDDGYGDRNL
-970 ICTC
+970 ICTCN

>member
-1 MQFRKIKTISISMK
+1 MK

-22 NFYHRHIGP
+22 KFYFRHIGP
-31 SCNEINNMLKELQYS
+31 SCDEINNMLKELQCS
-46 SINNFVNQTIPK
+46 SIKDFINKTIPK
-58 QIRLKKKLNLPNS
+58 EIRLKRKLNLPNS

-76 YLNHIYRISKKN
+76 YLNHIYRTSKKN
-88 KTYRSYI
+88 KIYRSYI

-163 AADAMFMIYKEKIK
+163 AADAMFMIFQEKIK
-177 KRKIDNN
+177 KKQIDNN
-184 YHFFISDEI
+184 YYFFISDEI
-193 LPQTFAVLKTRCF
+193 LPQTFSVLKTRCF
-206 GLGIHIINDSHKNLK
+206 GLGIHIINDSHKNLI

-234 SYPSSLGEIYDYTET
+234 SYPSSLGEIYDYRET
-249 IQYAKCHNISII
+249 VEYAKLHNISVI

-280 DVVVGS
+280 DVVIGS
-286 SQSFGIPMGYGG
+286 SQSFGVPMGYGG

-305 THEQYKRFI
+305 TNEQYKRFL
-314 PGRIIGISVDRKNKK
+314 PGRIIGISVDKKNKK
-329 AFRMALQTREQ
+329 AYRMALQTREQ

-346 ATSNICTAQVLPA
+346 ATSNICTSQVLPA
-359 VMASMYALYH
+359 IMASMYALYH

-379 CIHEYAKKLEFLL
+379 YIHKYAKKLEFLL
-392 INNINHLFQVNTFYF
+392 VNNIDHLLQVNTFYF
-407 DTLRIKTGFISK
+407 DTIRIKTDCVNK
-419 IKKVSERKKT
+419 IKKIAERKKT
-429 NFRYVN
+429 NFRYID
-435 KNHLTITLDETTC
+435 KNYLTITLDETSC
-448 KEDINHILSIFYE
+448 QKDINHILSIFYE
-461 AYDQNKKTYKK
+461 AYNQDKK
-472 IKYHTN
+472 IKYHTS
-478 IHDKYR
+478 IQKKHKI
-484 FPSSL
+484 PSSL
-489 ERTSNF
+489 IRTSNF
-495 LENKV
+495 LEHKI
-500 FHKYHSENE
+500 FHKFYSENE
-509 LIRYIKRLEKKDISL
+509 LIRYIKRLERKDISL

-533 CTMKLNASSELFSL
+533 CTMKLNASAELFSL
-547 SQHEWKNVHPFVPEK
+547 SQHEWKNLHPFVPEK
-562 QAMGYHFVI
+562 QARGYHFI
-571 RKLEK
+571 IHNLKK

-581 TGFSGVSLQP
+581 TGFSGISLQP

-605 KHYHHSLQEHK
+605 KHYHHSLQEDQ
-616 RNIAL
+616 RNLAL

-630 PASANMAGMKVILI
+630 PASANMAGMKVMLVE
-644 DTTSNGSINKNDLL
+644 TTSDGSIHKNDLL
-658 KKVKENKDLLSVL
+658 KKVKENKDVLSVL

-678 YGIYEQ
+678 YGIYEK
-684 NIQEI
+684 NIKEI
-689 INIIHEN
+689 IDIIHEN

-748 ASHLKPFLPNHPFQ
+748 APHLKPFLPTHPFPFQ
-762 NGNKKNEKI
+762 KQENNKKNETI
-771 LTVSSS
+771 FTISSS

-792 RLLGPYGLR
+792 RLLGPDGLK

-818 INFYNILYVG
+818 KKFYNILYVG
-828 ENNTVAHELIIDCRI
+828 KNNSVAHELIIDCRI
-843 FKSTNIG
+843 FKSMNVE

-864 APTISFPV
+864 APTVSFPV

-907 DGKFSKKNNVLKNAP
+907 NGKFSQKNNVLKNAP
-922 HSIDILTQN
+922 HSIDTLTQN
-931 EWKYPYS
+931 EWIYPYS
-938 REKAAY
+938 REKAGY
-944 PLYWIKERKFWPSV
+944 PLYWIKDRKFWPSV

-970 ICTC
+970 ICTCT

>member
-1 MQFRKIKTISISMK
+1 MK
-15 EDYVRKK
+15 EDYIRRKK
-22 NFYHRHIGP
+22 FYYRHIGP
-31 SCNEINNMLKELQYS
+31 SCNEINDMLKELQCS
-46 SINNFVNQTIPK
+46 SIKNFIKKTIPK
-58 QIRLKKKLNLPNS
+58 EIRLKRKLNLPNS

-76 YLNHIYRISKKN
+76 YLNHIYKISKKN
-88 KTYRSYI
+88 KIYRSYI

-163 AADAMFMIYKEKIK
+163 SADAMFMIYQEKIK
-177 KRKIDNN
+177 KKQIDNH
-184 YHFFISDEI
+184 YCFFVSDEI
-193 LPQTFAVLKTRCF
+193 LPQTFSVLKTRCF
-206 GLGIHIINDSHKNLK
+206 GLGIQIIIDTHKNLLK
-221 KKYNNKKIFGLII
+221 GKYNGKKIFGLMI
-234 SYPSSLGEIYDYTET
+234 SYPTCLGEIYDYSET
-249 IQYAKCHNISII
+249 IEYDKKNNISVI
-261 VSTDLLSLSL
+261 VSADILSLSL

-286 SQSFGIPMGYGG
+286 SQSFGVPMGYGG

-305 THEQYKRFI
+305 THEKYKRFI
-314 PGRIIGISVDRKNKK
+314 PGRIIGISIDNKNKK
-329 AFRMALQTREQ
+329 AYRMALQTREQ
-340 HIKREK
+340 HIKRER
-346 ATSNICTAQVLPA
+346 ATSNICTSQVLPA
-359 VMASMYALYH
+359 IMASMYALFH
-369 GKKGLIEIAK
+369 GKEGLIGIAK
-379 CIHEYAKKLEFLL
+379 SIHEYAKKLEFLL
-392 INNINHLFQVNTFYF
+392 INSINNLSQVNTFYF
-407 DTLRIKTGFISK
+407 DTIRIKTDFIDQLK
-419 IKKVSERKKT
+419 EVSDRKKT
-429 NFRYVN
+429 NFRYID

-448 KEDINHILSIFYE
+448 EKDIDHILSIFHE
-461 AYDQNKKTYKK
+461 VYKK
-472 IKYHTN
+472 RKKFDDTNQIHKKY
-478 IHDKYR
+478 K

-489 ERTSNF
+489 KRTSNF
-495 LENKV
+495 LEHEI
-500 FHKYHSENE
+500 FHKFYSENE
-509 LIRYIKRLEKKDISL
+509 LMRYIKRLERKDLSL

-533 CTMKLNASSELFSL
+533 CTMKLNASTELFSL
-547 SQHEWKNVHPFVPEK
+547 SQHEWRNVHPFAPDK
-562 QAMGYHFVI
+562 QTMGYRLVI
-571 RKLEK
+571 RNLKK

-581 TGFSGVSLQP
+581 TGFSGISLQP

-605 KHYHHSLQEHK
+605 KSYHHSLQETK

-644 DTTSNGSINKNDLL
+644 STKNDGSIDRNDLF
-658 KKVKENKDLLSVL
+658 KKVKEYKDFLSVL

-678 YGIYEQ
+678 YGVYETH
-684 NIQEI
+684 IQEI
-689 INIIHEN
+689 INMIHEN

-717 YLGVD
+717 HLGVD

-748 ASHLKPFLPNHPFQ
+748 ASHLKPFLPDHPFF
-762 NGNKKNEKI
+762 GKLEKNK
-771 LTVSSS
+771 LTISSS

-792 RLLGPYGLR
+792 RLLGPDGLR

-806 SVLNA
+806 SILNA

-818 INFYNILYVG
+818 KKFYNTLYVG
-828 ENNTVAHELIIDCRI
+828 KNNAVAHELIIDCRI
-843 FKSTNIG
+843 FKSLDIE

-864 APTISFPV
+864 APTVSFPV

-893 ETLISIRQEIKEIE
+893 ETLINIRKEIQEIE
-907 DGKFSKKNNVLKNAP
+907 DGKFSKKENVLKNAP
-922 HSIDILTQN
+922 HSIELLTDN
-931 EWKYPYS
+931 DWNYPYS

-944 PLYWIKERKFWPSV
+944 PLYWVRERKFWPSV
-958 NRVDDGYGDRNL
+958 NRIDDGYGDRNL
-970 ICTC
+970 MCTCN

>member
-1 MQFRKIKTISISMK
+1 MK
-15 EDYVRKK
+15 EDYVRRKK
-22 NFYHRHIGP
+22 FYHRHIGP
-31 SCNEINNMLKELQYS
+31 SCNEINDMLKELQCS
-46 SINNFVNQTIPK
+46 SIKDFIKKTIPK
-58 QIRLKKKLNLPNS
+58 EIRLKKKLNLPNS

-76 YLNHIYRISKKN
+76 YLNHIYKISKKN
-88 KTYRSYI
+88 KIYRSYI
-95 GLGYKNTI
+95 GLGYRNSI

-163 AADAMFMIYKEKIK
+163 AADAMFMIFQEKIK
-177 KRKIDNN
+177 RKQINNN
-184 YHFFISDEI
+184 YSFFVSDEI

-206 GLGIHIINDSHKNLK
+206 GLGIHIINDTHKNLLK
-221 KKYNNKKIFGLII
+221 KKYKGKKIFGLII
-234 SYPSSLGEIYDYTET
+234 SYPSCLGEIYDYSET
-249 IQYAKCHNISII
+249 IEYAKKNNISVI
-261 VSTDLLSLSL
+261 VSADILSLSL

-286 SQSFGIPMGYGG
+286 SQSFGVPMGYGG

-305 THEQYKRFI
+305 THERYKRFI
-314 PGRIIGISVDRKNKK
+314 PGRIIGISVDRQNRK

-346 ATSNICTAQVLPA
+346 ATSNICTSQVLPA
-359 VMASMYALYH
+359 IMASMYALYH
-369 GKKGLIEIAK
+369 GKEGLIEIAK
-379 CIHEYAKKLEFLL
+379 SIHEYAKKLEFLL
-392 INNINHLFQVNTFYF
+392 VNNINNLYQVNTFYF
-407 DTLRIKTGFISK
+407 DTIRIKTDFIDK
-419 IKKVSERKKT
+419 LKKVSERKKT
-429 NFRYVN
+429 NFRYVD
-435 KNHLTITLDETTC
+435 KNHLTITLDETTY
-448 KEDINHILSIFYE
+448 KEDIDHISSIFHE
-461 AYDQNKKTYKK
+461 VYKK
-472 IKYHTN
+472 RKKYDDIKK
-478 IHDKYR
+478 IHEKYKI
-484 FPSSL
+484 PSSL
-489 ERTSNF
+489 KRTSDF
-495 LENKV
+495 LKHEI
-500 FHKYHSENE
+500 FHKFYSENE
-509 LIRYIKRLEKKDISL
+509 LMRYIKRLEKKDLSL
-524 IHSMIPLGS
+524 NHSMIPLGS
-533 CTMKLNASSELFSL
+533 CTMKLNASTELFSL
-547 SQHEWKNVHPFVPEK
+547 SQHEWRNVHPFVPNQ

-571 RKLEK
+571 HNLKK

-581 TGFSGVSLQP
+581 TGFSGISLQP

-605 KHYHHSLQEHK
+605 KSYHHSLQESK
-616 RNIAL
+616 RDIAL

-630 PASANMAGMKVILI
+630 PASAKMAGMKVILI
-644 DTTSNGSINKNDLL
+644 ATKNDGSIDRNDLF
-658 KKVKENKDLLSVL
+658 KKVKEYKDFLSVL

-678 YGIYEQ
+678 YGVYER

-689 INIIHEN
+689 IDIIHEN

-705 NMNAQVG
+705 NMNAQIG

-717 YLGVD
+717 HLGVD

-748 ASHLKPFLPNHPFQ
+748 ASHLKPFLPNHPFF
-762 NGNKKNEKI
+762 EKGEKDK
-771 LTVSSS
+771 LTISSS

-792 RLLGPYGLR
+792 RLLGPDGLK

-806 SVLNA
+806 SILNA

-818 INFYNILYVG
+818 KRFYNILYVG
-828 ENNTVAHELIIDCRI
+828 KNNAVAHELIIDCRV
-843 FKSTNIG
+843 FKSLEIE
-850 VIDIAKRMMDYGYH
+850 VVDIAKRMMDYGYH

-893 ETLISIRQEIKEIE
+893 ETLINIRKEIQEIE
-907 DGKFSKKNNVLKNAP
+907 DGKFSKKENVFKNAP
-922 HSIDILTQN
+922 HSIELLTN
-931 EWKYPYS
+931 NDWKYSYS

-944 PLYWIKERKFWPSV
+944 PLFWVRKRKFWPSIS
-958 NRVDDGYGDRNL
+958 RVDDGYGDRNL
-970 ICTC
+970 ICTCT